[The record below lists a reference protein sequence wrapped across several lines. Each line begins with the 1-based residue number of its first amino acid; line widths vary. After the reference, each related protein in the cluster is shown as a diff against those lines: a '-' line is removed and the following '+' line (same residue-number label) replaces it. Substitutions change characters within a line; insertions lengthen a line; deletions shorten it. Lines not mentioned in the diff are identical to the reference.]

1 MSIYSVGVVNGPS
14 KAALQAAVGNSRE
27 HQHVAFATDEG
38 SFEAHVD
45 ACEDLGGNAPGV
57 VIRGHIASGP
67 YQGALGESPHR
78 PQEHSSHWSR
88 VLDVPVKGPS
98 REWAVTARR
107 ID

>member
-14 KAALQAAVGNSRE
+14 KAALQTAVGNSRE

-67 YQGALGESPHR
+67 YQGRSFIGTYDPGTHTGSLNLS
-78 PQEHSSHWSR
+78 
-88 VLDVPVKGPS
+88 
-98 REWAVTARR
+98 TAP
-107 ID
+107 